1 MPATVRYD
9 EQYCP
14 IARALDV
21 LGDRWTLLI
30 LRELVNGDQ
39 RFTDLRTSLPGIA
52 PTVLTQRLRAL
63 TDQGLVTTKELP
75 PPAARSVYT
84 LTERGRST
92 GPVLSA
98 LARWGMP
105 LLEPPSEARRL
116 RPERA
121 VNIAVAIY
129 YDAVAAE
136 GVDERYLLRADGR
149 EVTLSSVNGGG
160 EAHREPDLVIDGS
173 GAVWIEIRQ
182 GLTTLAEA
190 RRRGRLKVSGSKA
203 ALANFQR
210 IFRVP

>member
-136 GVDERYLLRADGR
+136 GVDARYLLRADGR

-190 RRRGRLKVSGSKA
+190 RRQRRLKVSGSKA